1 MVGQMTAGKLL
12 RNLEEILEYMGVSE
26 DLFRKFHENGLP
38 ARKIDGRWFAHTDNI
53 DEYFRF
59 LTKTTTPR
67 NKKPAK

>member
-1 MVGQMTAGKLL
+1 MSDETNRKIL

-53 DEYFRF
+53 DEYFR
-59 LTKTTTPR
+59 LITKAGG
-67 NKKPAK
+67 KAKRT